1 MSPVCGPLSRGLLL
15 GSPCAAALLFTAA
28 VGLGQEVQGDT
39 SRKPY
44 NQSPLFAETKPI
56 EITLTA
62 PFGQLRRNR
71 TGAAP
76 YRAATLTYT
85 GDSGQVSLPVRVRT
99 RGIWR
104 RKNCDIPP
112 LMLTAAQDS
121 AQAAVWKTTVF
132 ARLDKVRLT
141 LHCRNSDQYEQYV
154 LQEFQLYRVQ
164 RLLSPLSFDV
174 RLARVTYVDSEKQ
187 DTVAQR
193 YAFLQEEDEEFAA
206 RVGARLVTIKGAGAG
221 DLDPYESA
229 FLGVFQYF
237 VGQSDFSVRGLHNV
251 VLIYRDP
258 HHVPVARDFDWT
270 GVVSARYAVPNP
282 ILDIRTVRQRVM
294 RGYCAPAAEY
304 ERVFAL
310 FREKKDAIY
319 ALYADSLAA
328 ALKPDVV
335 RTTLQYFDEFY
346 SVINNPAE
354 AKRKIVG
361 ACLGGPAYSV
371 EVTSPISTS

>member
-1 MSPVCGPLSRGLLL
+1 MSRSVAAMLLI
-15 GSPCAAALLFTAA
+15 STSALAQEPPADTA
-28 VGLGQEVQGDT
+28 
-39 SRKPY
+39 RKPH
-44 NQSPLFAETKPI
+44 NPSPLFAESKPL

-71 TGAAP
+71 RGAAP

-85 GDSGQVSLPVRVRT
+85 GDSGQVSTPVRVRT

-104 RKNCDIPP
+104 RQNCEIPP
-112 LMLTAAQDS
+112 LMLNPDS
-121 AQAAVWKTTVF
+121 AKTTVF
-132 ARLDKVRLT
+132 ARLSKVRLT

-174 RLARVTYVDSEKQ
+174 RLARVTYVDSEKR

-193 YAFLQEEDEEFAA
+193 YAFLQEDDDEFAA
-206 RVGARLVTIKGAGAG
+206 RVGARLVTIKGAGAD

-237 VGQSDFSVRGLHNV
+237 IGQSDFSVRALHNV
-251 VLIYRDP
+251 VLVYRDP
-258 HHVPVARDFDWT
+258 HHIPVARDFDWT
-270 GVVSARYAVPNP
+270 GAVNTRYAVPNP
-282 ILDIRTVRQRVM
+282 VLNIRNVRERIM
-294 RGYCAPAAEY
+294 RGYCAPPEEY

-319 ALYADSLAA
+319 AVYSDSLGAA
-328 ALKPDVV
+328 MKPDVV
-335 RTTLQYFDEFY
+335 RATLQYFDEFY
-346 SVINNPAE
+346 RVINDRNQ
-354 AKRKIVG
+354 AKSRIVE
-361 ACLGGPAYSV
+361 ACLGR
-371 EVTSPISTS
+371 

>member
-1 MSPVCGPLSRGLLL
+1 MTSVLGRASRGFVL
-15 GSPCAAALLFTAA
+15 GSRSAAGVLLISAAAL
-28 VGLGQEVQGDT
+28 GQEPQGDT
-39 SRKPY
+39 TTKPH
-44 NQSPLFAETKPI
+44 NPSPLFAETRPI

-62 PFGQLRRNR
+62 PIRQLRRNR
-71 TGAAP
+71 TGESP
-76 YRAATLTYT
+76 YRAATLVYT
-85 GDSGQVSLPVRVRT
+85 GDSGRVTIPVRVRT

-104 RKNCDIPP
+104 RQNCDIPP
-112 LMLTAAQDS
+112 LMLNAAQDS
-121 AQAAVWKTTVF
+121 AQATVWKTTML
-132 ARLDKVRLT
+132 ARLAKVRLT

-174 RLARVTYVDSEKQ
+174 RLARVTYVDSENQ

-193 YAFLQEEDEEFAA
+193 YAFLQEDDEEFAA
-206 RVGARLVTIKGAGAG
+206 RVGAKLVTIKGAGAG

-237 VGQSDFSVRGLHNV
+237 VGQSDFSIRGLHNV

-270 GVVSARYAVPNP
+270 GVVNARYAVPNP
-282 ILDIRTVRQRVM
+282 ILNIRTVRQRVM
-294 RGYCAPAAEY
+294 RGYCAPPEEY

-319 ALYADSLAA
+319 ALYGDSLAA
-328 ALKPDVV
+328 AMKPDVV
-335 RTTLQYFDEFY
+335 RATLQYFDDFY
-346 SVINNPAE
+346 KVINNPAE
-354 AKRKIVG
+354 ANRKIVG

-371 EVTSPISTS
+371 EVTSPSSTS